1 MTPSLRAEI
10 SSRALNGRRMA
21 FVPVALALVLGAA
34 PADGSAAE
42 APDPRVAW
50 LREHAVELAT
60 VDPAAADLD
69 DLAPLEEA
77 LAGVRVVLLGE
88 ATRGDGSAF
97 LAKARL
103 VRFLHERMG
112 FDVLALECGVLACDR
127 AWGEIREG
135 GDPAAAL
142 TGALLP
148 LYTESEQF
156 RPVLDLVA
164 ARRGSERPLAVA
176 GFDARIGVGA
186 GGGMDELGRVLA
198 RLGSDPASIPGFD
211 AAAAEVRR
219 VAEEAYA
226 TGAAPVPS
234 KDERARFA
242 ATLEEIRR
250 RLRLPS
256 SHEAAPDDEEAGPP
270 PDGAELDLWHRHL
283 DNLGAA
289 ARMAWEL
296 GVYRRG
302 LGVPAEVTNLGHRQA
317 ADNLLWLLKERH
329 PGRKIVVWWATVHV
343 ARDLHRLETGDL
355 DAKARLERFTTAG
368 DLLEE
373 ALGEEVYAL
382 GVTAF
387 QGHAGNP
394 FQAPYALLAPTPG
407 SFEELMGRTGLA
419 AAFVD
424 LRGLRSA
431 GRPGR
436 WLRAPLVARPL
447 SYLELRG
454 SWPRHLDGLLFLRT
468 MEPSRR
474 RARPGS

>member
-1 MTPSLRAEI
+1 MKL
-10 SSRALNGRRMA
+10 LQGL
-21 FVPVALALVLGAA
+21 LALSLLAPPAA
-34 PADGSAAE
+34 AAAE

-50 LREHAVELAT
+50 LREHAVALAT
-60 VDPAAADLD
+60 VDPAAPDLD

-77 LAGVRVVLLGE
+77 LAGARVVLLGE

-127 AWGEIREG
+127 AWREIRAG
-135 GDPAAAL
+135 GEPAAAL

-148 LYTESEQF
+148 LYAESEQF

-164 ARRGSERPLAVA
+164 ARRGSARPLVVA
-176 GFDARIGVGA
+176 GFDAQVGA
-186 GGGMDELGRVLA
+186 GAEGTMAELGRVLR
-198 RLGSDPASIPGFD
+198 RLGSDPAGVPGFD
-211 AAAAEVRR
+211 AAAAVVRR

-226 TGAAPVPS
+226 TGAEPVPS
-234 KDERARFA
+234 KAERARFA

-250 RLRLPS
+250 RLRTP
-256 SHEAAPDDEEAGPP
+256 APEGAEAGPP
-270 PDGAELDLWHRHL
+270 PDEEELDLWRRHL
-283 DNLGAA
+283 DNLAAA

-296 GVYRRG
+296 GVYRPG
-302 LGVPAEVTNLGHRQA
+302 LGVPAEVTNIGHRQA
-317 ADNLLWLLKERH
+317 AENLLWLLSERY
-329 PGRKIVVWWATVHV
+329 PGRKVVVWWVTVHL

-355 DAKARLERFTTAG
+355 DTKARLERFVTVG
-368 DLLEE
+368 DLLDE

-394 FQAPYALLAPTPG
+394 FQAPYALLQPTPG
-407 SFEELMGRTGLA
+407 SFEELMGRTGLE

-424 LRGLRSA
+424 LRGLRKA

-436 WLRAPLVARPL
+436 WLAGPLIARPL

-468 MEPSRR
+468 LEPSRPAGR
-474 RARPGS
+474 